1 MIDGTS
7 KATLDRFWD
16 AVARPLARSGL
27 TPNQITWIG
36 LGLVLANCALFA
48 LHRSS
53 ILFGLGL
60 AVSFAFDSLDGA
72 VARLQGTA
80 SKYGGYLDAVIDRYQ
95 EIAVYLT
102 IAWLEGWW
110 LACFLAATGSL
121 LTSYH
126 KARTAIEM
134 PIDNSKWPDLLERLE
149 RVIILCIAL
158 VLDSLFTL
166 PAMLGGRVLL
176 AALVVLGVLTHV
188 TAIQRFVRAR
198 AMLTHRDKDRSGL

>member
-27 TPNQITWIG
+27 SPNQITWIG
-36 LGLVLANCALFA
+36 LGLVLANCALYA
-48 LHRSS
+48 WHRSG
-53 ILFGLGL
+53 IVFGLGL

-72 VARLQGTA
+72 VARLQGT
-80 SKYGGYLDAVIDRYQ
+80 SSRYGGYLDAVIDRYQ

-110 LACFLAATGSL
+110 LVCFVAATGSL

-149 RVIILCIAL
+149 RVVILCVAL
-158 VLDSLFTL
+158 VLDQLIPL
-166 PAMLGGRVLL
+166 PALLGGRVLL
-176 AALVVLGVLTHV
+176 AALVCLAVLTHV
-188 TAIQRFVRAR
+188 TAIQRFLRAR
-198 AMLTHRDKDRSGL
+198 RMLMDR